1 MKRTSLFISFLF
13 ICICLVAQTTKTYT
27 MTFNRD
33 AFSILST
40 EEGDYIK
47 SDEYDLVLE
56 DDTLKPAIP
65 YVVANILLPD
75 MEEIDTY
82 SMTVGGTT
90 TTNGVNLA
98 ANPTYIPMSCIQTDS
113 YTTATS
119 SYPMQNYPVK
129 IEFEDTEIMDGYS
142 IAVFKVFPLAYNAN
156 SSTVTWASS
165 VNITITTKLREDA
178 TRVEATHQGT
188 MTEILDDILLNPE
201 EMTTPISTL
210 SNNEKFD
217 YLIITSSLL
226 AESFQ
231 PLADWRTT
239 RGLRSKIITTEEIYS
254 TFAGESNQLKIK
266 YCLKHY
272 YSTYGTKYVLLGGD
286 SNIIPVQG
294 CYAEVAKKGGKE
306 IDNTIPT
313 DLFYVCFDK
322 SFNWNKNN
330 NSLIGEPNDNLDL
343 KPEMYISRFPVQNTT
358 DANTVVTKTI
368 TYEQNPPLTGRYS
381 TMLLAGAYLHEYAD
395 DGHSDAEKKSD
406 KMYNNYIK
414 KYWKTG
420 IPTRFFDTDTD
431 FPNGASYQVNPE
443 NLQEQLNTGYHF
455 VNMDTHG
462 NEYSWGMEG
471 NYSNY
476 YTTNANVMQNS
487 QPCIIT
493 TSACSTNSFDAY
505 STCLSEAFIR
515 NPNNG
520 VIAYLGGSRYG
531 WNTLGINNLGNSLKL
546 NGEFYKA
553 LFTQKEKYFAQLVTH
568 AKSKLS
574 GNTRNWIL
582 YSVNAIGDPALA
594 IYTDNP
600 NTFSNATY
608 YWDGTRLQVNMNTE
622 KCTMILSGISEDGTK
637 LFQKY
642 EKVSQYTFTNLPS
655 GTYNL
660 CVLKENYVPFVI
672 KDFQNEISIQNE
684 TITGTKTYSA
694 KIIKIGNNVTSGKP
708 TGDVHVQN
716 ANVTIHSTGTV
727 TLDAGVYVEKGSSLS
742 INE

>member
-1 MKRTSLFISFLF
+1 MKKTSLFISFLF

-40 EEGDYIK
+40 EEGDYIE
-47 SDEYDLVLE
+47 SDEYDLTLE

-82 SMTVGGTT
+82 SMTVGSTT

-98 ANPTYIPMSCIQTDS
+98 ANPTHIPMSCIQTDS
-113 YTTATS
+113 YTTAAS
-119 SYPMQNYPVK
+119 SYPMQNYPVR
-129 IEFEDTEIMDGYS
+129 IELEDTEIMDGYS
-142 IAVFKVFPLAYNAN
+142 IAVFKVFPVAYNAN

-178 TRVEATHQGT
+178 TRVDGTGIHQGT
-188 MTEILDDILLNPE
+188 MTEILNDILLNPE
-201 EMTTPISTL
+201 EMTAPISTL
-210 SNNEKFD
+210 SNDEKID
-217 YLIITSSLL
+217 YLIITSSILS
-226 AESFQ
+226 ESFQ

-254 TFAGESNQLKIK
+254 TFTGGTNQLKIK
-266 YCLKHY
+266 ACLNYY
-272 YSTYGTKYVLLGGD
+272 YSTFGTKYVLLGGD
-286 SNIIPVQG
+286 SNIVPSQG
-294 CYAEVAKKGGKE
+294 CYAIVNGSTE
-306 IDNTIPT
+306 DSTIPA
-313 DLFYVCFDK
+313 DIFYVCFNRTFD
-322 SFNWNKNN
+322 WDRNKNGI
-330 NSLIGEPNDNLDL
+330 IGEPNDDMDL
-343 KPEMYISRFPVQNTT
+343 KPEMYISRFPVQNAT

-381 TMLLAGAYLHEYAD
+381 TMLLTGVKLEIFAK

-406 KMYNNYIK
+406 KMYNKYIK
-414 KYWKTG
+414 DHWSTG

-431 FPNGASYQVNPE
+431 FSDGASYQVSPE

-455 VNMDTHG
+455 INMDTHG
-462 NEYSWGMEG
+462 NNTCWQMEG
-471 NYSNY
+471 DHSYY
-476 YTTNANVMQNS
+476 YTSEATIMQNN

-493 TSACSTNSFDAY
+493 TSACNTNEFDG
-505 STCLSEAFIR
+505 SSVCLSEAFIR

-531 WNTLGINNLGNSLKL
+531 WNIPDEISIGSSLKV
-546 NGEFYKA
+546 NGKFYKA
-553 LFTQKEKYFAQLVTH
+553 LFMTKEKYFAQLVTR
-568 AKSKLS
+568 AKSNIT

-582 YSVNAIGDPALA
+582 YSVNAIGDPALN

-600 NTFSNATY
+600 NSFSNVTY
-608 YWDGTRLQVNMNTE
+608 YWDGTKLHVNMNTE

-684 TITGTKTYSA
+684 TITGTRTYSA
-694 KIIKIGNNVTSGKP
+694 KNIKIGNNVTSGKP
-708 TGDVHVQN
+708 TGDVYLQN